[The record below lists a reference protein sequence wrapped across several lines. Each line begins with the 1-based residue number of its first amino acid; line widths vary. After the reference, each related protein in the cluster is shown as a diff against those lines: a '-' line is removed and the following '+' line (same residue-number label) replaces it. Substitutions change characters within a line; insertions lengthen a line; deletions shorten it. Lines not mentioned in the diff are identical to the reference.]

1 MLSKGVVSKKTCGT
15 GAQHIPTWALERRPG
30 SHLEIHISSV
40 VLALTRRARQ
50 TTARCPTRRARR
62 TSRCPRTRVRMVATV
77 RSMWSGIRFI
87 DCTLDLAL
95 ISRYTSRFIDC
106 TIDQPA
112 KLPYHDFPRGAQT
125 TPSPTRRWRSPPR
138 PRRRSKGRRVGRAEL
153 RPRLFLRRSKLGNWL
168 AFTLGVDAL
177 DRLGAGGAAAAAAR
191 RGAAL

>member
-1 MLSKGVVSKKTCGT
+1 MRYTLHSTRLFMSSSPHIAFTEAPHATHRLMLSKGVVSKKTCGT

-77 RSMWSGIRFI
+77 RSIWSGIRVI

-112 KLPYHDFPRGAQT
+112 KLPYHDFPRGEQM

-138 PRRRSKGRRVGRAEL
+138 PRRRS
-153 RPRLFLRRSKLGNWL
+153 
-168 AFTLGVDAL
+168 
-177 DRLGAGGAAAAAAR
+177 
-191 RGAAL
+191 